1 MGTLWG
7 RTVRLFHFSS
17 PAQPQKCLVSVCMNR
32 GGWFRERLCFVFGGW
47 GKRSG
52 KDWSLQILKI
62 LGDFRLQETFFTD
75 TSYVLFLICN
85 VLAIVGLIMGI
96 KTRCNQT
103 QHRGCVLTLKTI
115 WKEKEKRQPH
125 CCSGFVPGCTHY
137 WPFQW
142 DWLGLDTFPTHLV
155 PSKSK
160 LEGFLVLFLR
170 VWHVCGWTKR

>member
-7 RTVRLFHFSS
+7 RTVRLFL
-17 PAQPQKCLVSVCMNR
+17 PQPNPKNAWWGMNR

-62 LGDFRLQETFFTD
+62 WVTSVCKTLTFFTD

-85 VLAIVGLIMGI
+85 VLAIVGLTMGI

>member
-7 RTVRLFHFSS
+7 RTVRLFL
-17 PAQPQKCLVSVCMNR
+17 PQPNPKNAWWGMNR

-62 LGDFRLQETFFTD
+62 WVTSVCKTLTFFTD